1 MIPIRRIAAVLWA
14 AAYSGL
20 LAIMWVLVRQL
31 SDRIHPL
38 EITFFGSFFGFL
50 FFLAT
55 LTRYGLGIFRT
66 NRIALHLSRGVI
78 NGAAILAWF
87 VAITLL
93 PLADAAALNLLAP
106 LVVSIGAVMFLGETM
121 GPRRWLALIMGLA
134 GALVVIRPGFE
145 KVELGVGLVMITV
158 VCSAIQRLIA
168 KSLAPTDSGAT
179 CVLYLTLF
187 MIPVTLIP
195 STFVWTW
202 PALADYPILFVIGAL
217 LSAAHYS
224 LSKSLQLAD
233 VSALEPVNFTRLVWG
248 ALFGYLFFAE
258 APVIWTWIGG
268 LMIVSATTY
277 VARREASLKSNPAPN

>member
-1 MIPIRRIAAVLWA
+1 MIPIRHVAAVLWA

-20 LAIMWVLVRQL
+20 LAIMWVLVRKM
-31 SDRIHPL
+31 SDHIHPL
-38 EITFFGSFFGFL
+38 EITFFGTFFGFL
-50 FFLAT
+50 FFLTTVA
-55 LTRYGLGIFRT
+55 RYGVGIFNTR
-66 NRIALHLSRGVI
+66 RMILHVSRGVI

-106 LVVSIGAVMFLGETM
+106 LVVSIGAVVFLNETM
-121 GPRRWLALIMGLA
+121 GPRRWFALVLGLA
-134 GALVVIRPGFE
+134 GALVVIRPGF
-145 KVELGVGLVMITV
+145 VHVGVGVGLVMITV

-187 MIPVTLIP
+187 MIPVTLAP
-195 STFVWTW
+195 SLFVWTW
-202 PALADYPILFVIGAL
+202 PDLEDYPILFVIGAL
-217 LSAAHYS
+217 LSAAHFS

-248 ALFGYLFFAE
+248 ALFGFLFFAE
-258 APVIWTWIGG
+258 EPSVWTWIGG

-277 VARREASLKSNPAPN
+277 VARREAALKAARSD